1 MSIRGSTESLRSAW
15 LKAVASTALAASP
28 ALLLLAGRA
37 PWEWL
42 APFLGRFHP
51 VVLHF
56 PIALL
61 LLAAMLETIQ
71 VASRGRWTFPLR
83 LVLFLAG
90 ISAVTAAALGWLLM
104 RADEVEGALAERHQ
118 QGGVALAILSL
129 LTLFMHLAPRSR
141 ENRSLRYACR
151 GLLLATCAVLL
162 RTAHDGASLTHGE
175 DYLLEY
181 APWREPYAP
190 PPFAFPTGQ
199 PILEW
204 DVYAHVVTPIL
215 QARCYECHGAR
226 NVKGGLELDTWAVL
240 QRGGKSGAAI
250 VAGEPDESL
259 LLQRI
264 DLPLVHQD
272 HMPPRRRPQVSPGEK
287 ALLRR
292 WIMLG
297 APAQGTL
304 ASVDFSNRLLS
315 VVSQMP
321 EGLRS
326 DAAPGPDAAE
336 KEIDPAEVA
345 KLRADLATI
354 VAALQAKYPFVLSYE
369 SRQSAG
375 LHLNAGLLGE
385 KFADDDLAAFGPVRG
400 EIVRADLTGTA
411 ITDGAAGAIAAM
423 KRLRVLRVG
432 GTEVTDAFVK
442 ALGPLGQL
450 ESLSVYGTAITAA
463 AVPQLERMGR
473 LKKIYVGGTKIT
485 REHGSAASL
494 REKLIFAHLAAP
506 DPAPGMSAVETPQP
520 LPDAGK

>member
-1 MSIRGSTESLRSAW
+1 M
-15 LKAVASTALAASP
+15 LAASP

-61 LLAAMLETIQ
+61 LLAGGLEMAQ

-83 LVLFLAG
+83 LVLFLGG
-90 ISAVTAAALGWLLM
+90 ISAVTAAVLGWLLM
-104 RADEVEGALAERHQ
+104 HADEVEGALVERHQ
-118 QGGVALAILSL
+118 QGGVVLAILSL
-129 LTLFMHLAPRSR
+129 LTLFVYLAPWRMEKR
-141 ENRSLRYACR
+141 FPRYAGR
-151 GLLLATCAVLL
+151 GLLLAVCAVLL

-175 DYLLEY
+175 DYLAEY
-181 APWREPYAP
+181 SPWREPYVP
-190 PPFAFPTGQ
+190 PPFAFPIEQ
-199 PILEW
+199 SVLEW

-215 QARCYECHGAR
+215 QARCFECHGAR
-226 NVKGGLELDTWAVL
+226 NIKGGLDLETWADL

-259 LLQRI
+259 LLKRI
-264 DLPLVHQD
+264 DLPFDHQD
-272 HMPPRRRPQVSPGEK
+272 HMPPRRRPQVPPDEK

-304 ASVDFSNRLLS
+304 AEVKFSNRLLS
-315 VVSQMP
+315 VVGRLP
-321 EGLRS
+321 ESLS
-326 DAAPGPDAAE
+326 NNTAPVPDAAM

-345 KLRADLATI
+345 KLRTGLAPA

-369 SRQSAG
+369 SRQSAD
-375 LHLNAGLLGE
+375 LHLNAALLGGR
-385 KFADDDLAAFGPVRG
+385 FGDADLAAFAPVDSK
-400 EIVRADLTGTA
+400 IVRADFTGTA

-432 GTEVTDAFVK
+432 ETDVTDAFVE
-442 ALGPLGQL
+442 ALGSLDQL
-450 ESLSVYGTAITAA
+450 ESLSVYNTSITTT
-463 AVPQLERMGR
+463 AVPQLARMGG
-473 LKKIYVGGTKIT
+473 LQKIYVGRTKISDDQ
-485 REHGSAASL
+485 GSAASL
-494 REKLIFAHLAAP
+494 RGKLIFAHIAAP
-506 DPAPGMSAVETPQP
+506 EPPPEEPAVETPQP
-520 LPDAGK
+520 PPAAGK